1 MLTTFSEHWRRT
13 EDGRVLQLNAG
24 HCMLEKALDADE
36 LGIFESGHFGQM
48 LAFKWAR
55 YAYRLHIR
63 GCFFHFVYVATLVL
77 YVNEVYINANTEN
90 NKLYQYLLIL
100 GVLYPIFYETRQAYM
115 GGVCAYLTEAQN
127 YVDIVY
133 IVASLTN
140 VVLANTMSPFNFAN
154 KVLLVIIFLMQI
166 IRTFNVLR
174 IFDWLSYIV
183 TMIY

>member
-1 MLTTFSEHWRRT
+1 ML
-13 EDGRVLQLNAG
+13 G
-24 HCMLEKALDADE
+24 
-36 LGIFESGHFGQM
+36 
-48 LAFKWAR
+48 FKWQR

-63 GCFFHFVYVATLVL
+63 SCIAHFIYVATLAL

-100 GVLYPIFYETRQAYM
+100 GVLYPIWYETRQAYM
-115 GGVCAYLTEAQN
+115 GGVREYLTDGQN
-127 YVDIVY
+127 YVDIIY
-133 IVASLTN
+133 ILASLTN
-140 VVLANTMSPFNFAN
+140 VVLANTMSPFNFMN
-154 KVLLVIIFLMQI
+154 KLLLVIIFLMQI